1 MTEKKYSL
9 LIKFGFSFERGGAH
23 IARTMMLS
31 ELRALLSYVDKPE
44 VPKNFY
50 LSAIKEDNC
59 LGKRSVRTRLLTY
72 RHLADLYSLD
82 SADIL
87 FRALLFFWNRD
98 STGQPLLALL
108 CAYARDAVLR
118 STAQFIFVYPT
129 GTVVARESLE
139 CYIESQE
146 PSRFSAAT
154 LKSTAQNISS
164 TWTQS
169 GHLAGRVK
177 KIRTN
182 ATPTA
187 GNVSY
192 ALLLG
197 YLSGFRGQSLFQTE
211 YVKLLDCSIEQAIE
225 LAEEASRKGWVVFKR
240 VGNII
245 EVLFPS
251 LIKQEEMGWLCE
263 QG

>member
-1 MTEKKYSL
+1 MKRKNHSL
-9 LIKFGFSFERGGAH
+9 LTKFGFSFERGGVH

-31 ELRALLSYVDKPE
+31 ELRGLLSYVNKAE
-44 VPKNFY
+44 VGKNVY
-50 LSAIKEDNC
+50 LSAINEDNC

-87 FRALLFFWNRD
+87 FRTLLFFWNRD
-98 STGQPLLALL
+98 SSGQPLLASL

-118 STAQFIFVYPT
+118 STAQFILAQPT
-129 GTVVARESLE
+129 GTVVTRESLE
-139 CYIESQE
+139 HYIESRE
-146 PSRFSAAT
+146 PGRFSAAT
-154 LKSTAQNISS
+154 LKSTAQNINS

-169 GHLAGRVK
+169 GHLVGRVK
-177 KIRTN
+177 KMRSS

-187 GNVSY
+187 GSVSY

-211 YVKLLDCSIEQAIE
+211 YAKLLDCLFEQAIE
-225 LAEEASRKGWVVFKR
+225 LAEEASRRGWIVFKR
-240 VGNII
+240 VGSVI
-245 EVLFPS
+245 EVLFPN
-251 LIKQEEMGWLCE
+251 LIRQEEMGWLCE
-263 QG
+263 QS